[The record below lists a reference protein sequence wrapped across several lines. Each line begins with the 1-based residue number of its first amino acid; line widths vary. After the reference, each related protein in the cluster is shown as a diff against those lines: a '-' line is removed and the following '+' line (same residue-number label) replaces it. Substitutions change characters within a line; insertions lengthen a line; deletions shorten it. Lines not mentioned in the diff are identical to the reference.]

1 MEATIPQLRPS
12 TACRDAGSAPAPA
25 PERSRLTLGIL
36 DAIHDGVFI
45 FDHETLRFSHVNQG
59 ATQQTGYSR
68 EELLAMTAA
77 DIKPLFDEASF
88 REMIA
93 PAIAGDVAE
102 VMFETVYRCKDGS
115 DVPVEVVLQFV
126 HAGDE
131 PGCFIAVVRDITE
144 RKRAEESLRESER
157 RYRQLVHTLPAAI
170 YTCDAEGRITL
181 YNEAAAIM
189 WGRKPEPGTDLW
201 CGSWRIYEPDGRPL
215 PLDECPMALAL
226 REGRAIRNR
235 EIVVERPDG
244 ARFDVLPH
252 PTPLRDASGAVI
264 GAVNMLV
271 DITERKKLGEQLRR
285 TQRLEGI
292 GTLASGVAHDLNNIL
307 APILMSVPMLEQ
319 ALAGT
324 PSAGIVDIVVQC
336 AERGAGIVRQVLTF
350 ARGVEGARMTVQ
362 VGHLLRDILK
372 IATETFP
379 RSITIRNSTPP
390 DLWPANADATQL
402 HQVLLNLCV
411 NARDAMPDGGTL
423 TITAANLQIDE
434 SYAAMSLNAKAGP
447 YLMLSVADTG
457 DGIPAAIVQKIFDP
471 FFTTKEIGKG
481 TGLGLSTVNGIVKSH
496 GGFIT
501 VESEPG
507 HGSTFTVFLP
517 AEPDAAGLPE
527 TELAANL
534 PRGNGELILLVD
546 DEASVRSITQAV
558 LVAHG
563 YRVLLEADGIE
574 GLATFALQSADIALV
589 LTDIAMPVMDGIAL
603 TCALRR
609 MKPDLRV
616 IVSTGHGEKAFVSG
630 LAVGTFL
637 HKPYDA
643 GTLLRRLH
651 AVLNEPIAAAA

>member
-1 MEATIPQLRPS
+1 
-12 TACRDAGSAPAPA
+12 
-25 PERSRLTLGIL
+25 
-36 DAIHDGVFI
+36 
-45 FDHETLRFSHVNQG
+45 
-59 ATQQTGYSR
+59 
-68 EELLAMTAA
+68 
-77 DIKPLFDEASF
+77 
-88 REMIA
+88 
-93 PAIAGDVAE
+93 
-102 VMFETVYRCKDGS
+102 
-115 DVPVEVVLQFV
+115 
-126 HAGDE
+126 
-131 PGCFIAVVRDITE
+131 
-144 RKRAEESLRESER
+144 
-157 RYRQLVHTLPAAI
+157 
-170 YTCDAEGRITL
+170 
-181 YNEAAAIM
+181 
-189 WGRKPEPGTDLW
+189 
-201 CGSWRIYEPDGRPL
+201 
-215 PLDECPMALAL
+215 
-226 REGRAIRNR
+226 
-235 EIVVERPDG
+235 
-244 ARFDVLPH
+244 
-252 PTPLRDASGAVI
+252 
-264 GAVNMLV
+264 
-271 DITERKKLGEQLRR
+271 
-285 TQRLEGI
+285 
-292 GTLASGVAHDLNNIL
+292 
-307 APILMSVPMLEQ
+307 
-319 ALAGT
+319 
-324 PSAGIVDIVVQC
+324 
-336 AERGAGIVRQVLTF
+336 
-350 ARGVEGARMTVQ
+350 
-362 VGHLLRDILK
+362 
-372 IATETFP
+372 
-379 RSITIRNSTPP
+379 
-390 DLWPANADATQL
+390 
-402 HQVLLNLCV
+402 
-411 NARDAMPDGGTL
+411 
-423 TITAANLQIDE
+423 
-434 SYAAMSLNAKAGP
+434 
-447 YLMLSVADTG
+447 MLSVADTG